1 MKRRTSSITLGGA
14 LAGLWIAFIGLVIGS
29 AVAMPF
35 EVIAAA
41 LERAVS

>member
-1 MKRRTSSITLGGA
+1 MKRRTTCVTLGGA
-14 LAGLWIAFIGLVIGS
+14 LAGLWIAFIGWLIAS

-41 LERAVS
+41 LQKAAL